1 MTRRFWRLISL
12 AVRNGKYDM
21 KILEADHLIAGYG
34 KTQILH
40 GVSIYLKANEVVTI
54 IGPNGA
60 GKSTLMKA
68 IMGYISIFDG
78 KIIWKEEDITHLKPH
93 EKVRKGFGYVPQLGN
108 VFPSLSVLENL
119 EMGGFTQPKQTV
131 LERIDKAFQLFPIL
145 KEKMKEKAGTLSGGQ
160 RQMLGMARALMT
172 DPELIM
178 LDEPSAGLSPK
189 ASEEVFMT
197 IADIHNRLKRT
208 IIIIEQDAYQS
219 LNISDR
225 GYVLV
230 MGKNEFED
238 RAENILSNKK
248 IKEAY
253 LGG

>member
-1 MTRRFWRLISL
+1 
-12 AVRNGKYDM
+12 M
-21 KILEADHLIAGYG
+21 KILEAKDIVAGYR
-34 KTQILH
+34 KSQILH
-40 GVSIYLKANEVVTI
+40 GVSIHLERKEVVTI

-60 GKSTLMKA
+60 GKSTLLKA
-68 IMGYISIFDG
+68 IMGYISIFGG
-78 KIIWKEEDITHLKPH
+78 KVIWKGEDVTYLKPY
-93 EKVRKGFGYVPQLGN
+93 EKVKKGFGYVPQLGN

-119 EMGGFTQPKQTV
+119 QMGGFTQDKNTIK
-131 LERIDKAFQLFPIL
+131 ERMQKAFELFPIL
-145 KEKMKEKAGTLSGGQ
+145 KQKLNAKAGTLSGGQ

-172 DPELIM
+172 NPELLL

-189 ASEEVFMT
+189 ASEEVFLT
-197 IADIHNRLKRT
+197 IADMHDRLEKS

-219 LNISDR
+219 LSISDR

-238 RAENILSNKK
+238 KAERILSNPK

>member
-1 MTRRFWRLISL
+1 
-12 AVRNGKYDM
+12 M
-21 KILEADHLIAGYG
+21 KVLEAHNIFAGYG
-34 KTQILH
+34 KSEILH
-40 GVSIYLKANEVVTI
+40 GVSMYLEEKEVVTI

-60 GKSTLMKA
+60 GKSTLLKA
-68 IMGYISIFDG
+68 LMGYITIFKG
-78 KIIWKEEDITHLKPH
+78 EIKWRGEDITYLKPH
-93 EKVRKGFGYVPQLGN
+93 EKVSKGFGYVPQLGN

-119 EMGGFTQPKQTV
+119 EMGGYTQPKEKVQ
-131 LERIDKAFQLFPIL
+131 EGKDKAFQLFPML
-145 KEKMKEKAGTLSGGQ
+145 KEKLGEKAGTLSGGQ

-172 DPELIM
+172 DPELLM

-189 ASEEVFMT
+189 ASEEVFLT
-197 IADIHNRLKRT
+197 IADIHDKLERS

-230 MGKNEFED
+230 MGENEFED
-238 RAENILSNKK
+238 KAENILSNQK

>member
-1 MTRRFWRLISL
+1 
-12 AVRNGKYDM
+12 M
-21 KILEADHLIAGYG
+21 KILEAKNIVAGY
-34 KTQILH
+34 KKSEILH
-40 GVSIYLKANEVVTI
+40 GVSICLEPEEVVTI

-60 GKSTLMKA
+60 GKSTLLKA
-68 IMGYISIFDG
+68 IMGYISIFEG
-78 KIIWKEEDITHLKPH
+78 SVIWKGEEITYLKPH
-93 EKVRKGFGYVPQLGN
+93 EKVKKGFGYVPQLGN

-119 EMGGFTQPKQTV
+119 QMGGFICDKGTIK
-131 LERIDKAFQLFPIL
+131 ERMEKAFDIFPIL
-145 KEKMKEKAGTLSGGQ
+145 KQKLNAKAGTLSGGQ

-172 DPELIM
+172 DPELLL

-189 ASEEVFMT
+189 ASEEVFET
-197 IADIHNRLKRT
+197 ISDMHQTLKKS

-219 LNISDR
+219 LSISSR

-238 RAENILSNKK
+238 KAERILSNPK

>member
-1 MTRRFWRLISL
+1 
-12 AVRNGKYDM
+12 M
-21 KILEADHLIAGYG
+21 KILEANNIAAGYG
-34 KTQILH
+34 KSEILH
-40 GVSIYLKANEVVTI
+40 GVSIYLKEKEVITI

-60 GKSTLMKA
+60 GKSTLLKA
-68 IMGYISIFDG
+68 IMGYVTIFDG
-78 KIIWKEEDITHLKPH
+78 EVIWKGKNITRLKPY
-93 EKVRKGFGYVPQLGN
+93 EKACKGFGFVPQLGN

-119 EMGGFTQPKQTV
+119 EMGGFTKHKREIQKG
-131 LERIDKAFQLFPIL
+131 IDKALELFPIL
-145 KEKMKEKAGTLSGGQ
+145 KEKLGNKAGILSGGQ
-160 RQMLGMARALMT
+160 RQMLAMARALMT
-172 DPELIM
+172 DPELLM

-189 ASEEVFMT
+189 ASAEVFLT
-197 IADIHNRLKRT
+197 IADIHNRLGRS

-230 MGKNEFED
+230 MGQNEFED
-238 RAENILSNKK
+238 KAEKILQNQK

>member
-1 MTRRFWRLISL
+1 
-12 AVRNGKYDM
+12 M
-21 KILEADHLIAGYG
+21 KILEAKDIVAGYR
-34 KTQILH
+34 KSEILH
-40 GVSIYLKANEVVTI
+40 GVSIYLEPKEVVTI

-60 GKSTLMKA
+60 GKSTLLKA
-68 IMGYISIFDG
+68 LMGYISIFAG
-78 KIIWKEEDITHLKPH
+78 KVIWKGQDVTYLKPH
-93 EKVRKGFGYVPQLGN
+93 EKVKKGFGYVPQLGN

-119 EMGGFTQPKQTV
+119 QMGGFTQSKETINQ
-131 LERIDKAFQLFPIL
+131 RIDKAFELFPIL
-145 KEKMKEKAGTLSGGQ
+145 KQKLSAKAGTLSGGQ

-172 DPELIM
+172 DPELLL

-197 IADIHNRLKRT
+197 ISDMHSRLEKS

-219 LNISDR
+219 LSISNR

-230 MGKNEFED
+230 MGKNEFEGE
-238 RAENILSNKK
+238 AQGILSNPK

>member
-1 MTRRFWRLISL
+1 
-12 AVRNGKYDM
+12 M
-21 KILEADHLIAGYG
+21 KILEANDIFAGYG
-34 KTQILH
+34 KSEILH
-40 GVSIYLKANEVVTI
+40 GVSLYLKPKEVVTI

-60 GKSTLMKA
+60 GKSTFLKA
-68 IMGYISIFDG
+68 LMGYIPIFKG
-78 KIIWKEEDITHLKPH
+78 KVTWKDEDVTHLKPH
-93 EKVRKGFGYVPQLGN
+93 IKVSRGFGYVPQLGN
-108 VFPSLSVLENL
+108 VFPSLTVLENL
-119 EMGGFTQPKQTV
+119 EMGGFTQTKQTV
-131 LERIDKAFQLFPIL
+131 RERIDKAFQLFPIL
-145 KEKMKEKAGTLSGGQ
+145 KEKLGKKAGTLSGGQ

-172 DPELIM
+172 DPELLM

-189 ASEEVFMT
+189 ASEEVFLT
-197 IADIHNRLKRT
+197 IADIHDRLARS

-230 MGKNEFED
+230 MGENEFED
-238 RAENILSNKK
+238 KAENILSNQK